1 VVYYGDMGL
10 LSALGI
16 TKTNKTVEAQYA
28 PAVMLDS
35 YGFNSIGTPFGYGP
49 IDRALAVQVPAVNRC
64 ANLIKGVVGY
74 LPLKLYKKSTGK
86 ELASPLWIEQP
97 DIRQPRSVT
106 ISATVD
112 SLIFY
117 GQAFWRITELYA
129 DDMRPARFEWVAN
142 TRVTAQTNALGT
154 EILYYMVDQAKV
166 PMVGVG
172 SLVTFQGLTQ
182 GILQTSGRT
191 IQAALDLEKA
201 AAISSATPMATGF
214 LKNTGA
220 DMPESQVQ
228 GLLAAWKS
236 ARQNRSTAYLTS
248 TLSYEPVGFSPKD
261 MTYNESIQF
270 LVTQICRAMNVPANM
285 VSADMGTGSSM
296 TYQNILEG
304 RKEFVAYSLQPY
316 ICAIEDRLSMD
327 DVTARGHFVKFAI
340 EESFL
345 RADTMKRLEA
355 LEKML
360 SLGLITVEEA
370 KEMENMTPEGN
381 ENNNAEY
388 INSTKG
394 ENA

>member
-1 VVYYGDMGL
+1 MGL

-16 TKTNKTVEAQYA
+16 INKKETLQAQYS

-154 EILYYMVDQAKV
+154 EILYYMIDQAKV

-182 GILQTSGRT
+182 GVLQTAGR
-191 IQAALDLEKA
+191 
-201 AAISSATPMATGF
+201 ISSAYNSVM
-214 LKNTGA
+214 
-220 DMPESQVQ
+220 
-228 GLLAAWKS
+228 
-236 ARQNRSTAYLTS
+236 RQNAW
-248 TLSYEPVGFSPKD
+248 P
-261 MTYNESIQF
+261 
-270 LVTQICRAMNVPANM
+270 
-285 VSADMGTGSSM
+285 
-296 TYQNILEG
+296 
-304 RKEFVAYSLQPY
+304 
-316 ICAIEDRLSMD
+316 
-327 DVTARGHFVKFAI
+327 
-340 EESFL
+340 
-345 RADTMKRLEA
+345 
-355 LEKML
+355 
-360 SLGLITVEEA
+360 
-370 KEMENMTPEGN
+370 
-381 ENNNAEY
+381 
-388 INSTKG
+388 
-394 ENA
+394 

>member
-1 VVYYGDMGL
+1 MVYYGDMGL

-74 LPLKLYKKSTGK
+74 LPLKLYKKSTGE

-327 DVTARGHFVKFAI
+327 DITARGHTVRFAI

-381 ENNNAEY
+381 ENGNAEY
-388 INSTKG
+388 ISSTKG

>member
-1 VVYYGDMGL
+1 MVYYDDMGL

-74 LPLKLYKKSTGK
+74 LPLKLYKKSTGE
-86 ELASPLWIEQP
+86 ELASPLWVEQP

-142 TRVTAQTNALGT
+142 TRVTAQTNARGT
-154 EILYYMVDQAKV
+154 EILYYMVDQEKV

-270 LVTQICRAMNVPANM
+270 LVTQICRAMNVPAHM

-327 DVTARGHFVKFAI
+327 DITARGHTVRFAI

-381 ENNNAEY
+381 ENGNAEY
-388 INSTKG
+388 ISSTKG